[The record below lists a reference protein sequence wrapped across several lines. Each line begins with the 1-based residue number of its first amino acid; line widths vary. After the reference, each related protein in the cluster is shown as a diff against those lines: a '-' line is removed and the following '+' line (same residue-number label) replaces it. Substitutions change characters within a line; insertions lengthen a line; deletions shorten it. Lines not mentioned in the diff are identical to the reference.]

1 MAPST
6 TCQERN
12 ARLLLH
18 RDHSRSDAARLHW
31 RNALVRE
38 NLGLVRLVANRES
51 RRTGRCF
58 EELCSAGYEGLIRA
72 VEAFDSG
79 RNCALS
85 SFAVPYIR
93 GAMQLDQR
101 DRQQPIHTPRRLREL
116 LQRARRLQEQRRQTG
131 LPPLA
136 GAELAGALQCS
147 LRQLEE
153 AAGVQRAL
161 AVTSLDRPL
170 GGAGGDGGSQQ
181 DGAAGSDGGGNW
193 HERLAAPGG
202 DDADGQLAWVRQ
214 ALAQLAPDDRELL
227 EGRWIDG
234 LSWCTLAT
242 QLGWS
247 SQFCRQRGLA
257 LMLEL
262 RRAAGAGLE
271 VPQAPRLTAHGQKGA
286 RAGQINRA
294 SRAARAV

>member
-6 TCQERN
+6 ACQERN
-12 ARLLLH
+12 ARLLRQ
-18 RDHSRSDAARLHW
+18 RDHSRGAAARLHW

-72 VEAFDSG
+72 VEAFDSS
-79 RNCALS
+79 RDCALS

-93 GAMQLDQR
+93 GAMLLDQR

-116 LQRARRLQEQRRQTG
+116 LQRARRLQEQRRQNG

-136 GAELAGALQCS
+136 GADLAEALGCS
-147 LRQLEE
+147 LRQLD
-153 AAGVQRAL
+153 AALEVQRAL

-170 GGAGGDGGSQQ
+170 GGDGGEEE
-181 DGAAGSDGGGNW
+181 GSW
-193 HERLAAPGG
+193 HACLAAPGG
-202 DDADGQLAWVRQ
+202 DNDGQLAWVRQ
-214 ALAQLAPDDRELL
+214 ALAQLHPDDRELL

-234 LSWCTLAT
+234 LTWCDLAA

-247 SQFCRQRGLA
+247 SQLCRQRALA
-257 LMLEL
+257 VMLEL
-262 RRAAGAGLE
+262 RRGAAGLE
-271 VPQAPRLTAHGQKGA
+271 PAAGSQPTIPAQRTASPGQSS
-286 RAGQINRA
+286 RA
-294 SRAARAV
+294 SRAATAV